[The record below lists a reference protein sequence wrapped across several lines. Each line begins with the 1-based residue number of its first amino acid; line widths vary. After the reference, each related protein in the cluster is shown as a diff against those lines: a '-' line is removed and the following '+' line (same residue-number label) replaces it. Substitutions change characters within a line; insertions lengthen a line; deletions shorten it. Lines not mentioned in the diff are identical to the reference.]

1 MATKVYVWVH
11 PDGFSQDHPGHCA
24 IQVNGTYISFHP
36 GADDGFKWNA
46 AQATG
51 GTPRKILSATAAR
64 TSRLYSYEDD
74 YAEHGRK
81 PEHTI
86 NLIGLANESSV
97 NVTGLKNAFQGIKY
111 SFAGWVVN
119 RKDAVNCVQ
128 ATMMCL
134 DLLAGGR
141 LEGYSPVF
149 PLDVAEY
156 AYVLRNYLDS

>member
-1 MATKVYVWVH
+1 
-11 PDGFSQDHPGHCA
+11 
-24 IQVNGTYISFHP
+24 
-36 GADDGFKWNA
+36 
-46 AQATG
+46 
-51 GTPRKILSATAAR
+51 
-64 TSRLYSYEDD
+64 
-74 YAEHGRK
+74 
-81 PEHTI
+81 
-86 NLIGLANESSV
+86 V

-111 SFAGWVVN
+111 SFAGWIVN
-119 RKDAVNCVQ
+119 RQDAVNCVQ